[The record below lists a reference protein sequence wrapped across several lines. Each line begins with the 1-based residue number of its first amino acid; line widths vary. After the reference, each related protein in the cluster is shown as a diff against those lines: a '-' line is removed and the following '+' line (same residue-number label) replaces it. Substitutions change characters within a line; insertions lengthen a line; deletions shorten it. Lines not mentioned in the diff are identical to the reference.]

1 MRNIL
6 PIIFVLLAAFSA
18 FAKQSPG
25 GESVDPFASKTAV
38 SYFPRTMLPLPIS
51 LNKVQT
57 YLQQQLPSLA
67 NKGITLALVAHKSSP
82 GGEHYTF
89 DQYYQGVPVF
99 NSQVKVNIG
108 LTGKVYSIFDNSY
121 NTGQWSGSLTN
132 SVAAFDAIMVSETLA
147 LLTGYMQANI
157 QEQTVIA
164 VIEGQPAAY
173 KSLTLFD
180 EATGDHKLFLLDK
193 AGVIVYTHNLN
204 AFSGVPASAYVF
216 NPDPITSAETIY
228 LAPYVDSSNAN
239 TAVLRTQRVLV
250 NIDVEKVGS
259 LYYLQNPQFVMSNFS
274 APNQTVVSSS
284 TPAFLYTRADTAFEE
299 VNAYYHLNVYQ
310 AYVASIGYS
319 SLTTEQIQVD
329 AHALNGS
336 DNSQFSYGGGFP
348 RLFFGDGGV
357 DDAEDAD
364 VVVHEYGHALSYAG
378 SPATNFGRERSAI
391 DEGFGDYFAAS
402 YSRSIST
409 YNWDKVF
416 SWDGNNEYWNGRN
429 AATGKI
435 YPGDTTS
442 SIHRNGEMWSTALM
456 QVWSALGRDVAD
468 KLALETLFNLSSNMT
483 FTDAA
488 LAYLDADD
496 VLNGG
501 VNYDLI
507 HQIMVE
513 RGFLNGVGIETI
525 DQAEASDFEL
535 LNTQGFTF
543 NGESAILENHTGLPL
558 SITVYDISG
567 KAIKQFGNLVGSTHY
582 LSGEQLAAGT
592 YIVRVSAGNAVQIFR
607 LVK

>member
-6 PIIFVLLAAFSA
+6 PIIFVLLAALSA
-18 FAKQSPG
+18 YAKQSPG
-25 GESVDPFASKTAV
+25 GENIDPFASKTAV
-38 SYFPRTMLPLPIS
+38 SYFPRTMMPMPIS
-51 LNKVQT
+51 LDKVQT
-57 YLQQQLPSLA
+57 YLQQQLPNLA
-67 NKGITLALVAHKSSP
+67 NNAVTLALVAHKTSP
-82 GGEHYTF
+82 GGEHFTF

-121 NTGQWSGSLTN
+121 NTGQWSGSLMAG
-132 SVAAFDAIMVSETLA
+132 VAAFDAIQVSEKLA
-147 LLTGYMQANI
+147 SLTSYTQANI
-157 QEQTVIA
+157 EEQTVVA
-164 VIEGQPAAY
+164 VIEEQPAAY

-193 AGVIVYTHNLN
+193 AGAIVYVHNLN

-216 NPDPITSAETIY
+216 NPDPLTSAETIY

-250 NIDVEKVGS
+250 NIEVEKVGN
-259 LYYLQNPQFVMSNFS
+259 LYYLQNPQFVISNFS
-274 APNQTVVSSS
+274 APNQTVVSSP

-310 AYVASIGYS
+310 AYVASLGYS
-319 SLTTEQIQVD
+319 ALTTEQIQVD

-348 RLFFGDGGV
+348 RLFYGDGGV

-364 VVVHEYGHALSYAG
+364 VIVHEYGHALSYAG
-378 SPATNFGRERSAI
+378 SPATNFGQERSAI

-429 AATGKI
+429 AATSKV
-435 YPGDTTS
+435 YPGDLNS

-456 QVWSALGRDVAD
+456 QVWSALGQDIAD

-496 VLNGG
+496 ALNGG
-501 VNYDLI
+501 VNYDVI

-513 RGFLNGVGIETI
+513 RGFLNGVGIET
-525 DQAEASDFEL
+525 DNKTDELGFEL
-535 LNTQGFTF
+535 LNSHGFTF
-543 NGESAILENHTGLPL
+543 NGESAILRNHTGLPMTV
-558 SITVYDISG
+558 TVYDISG
-567 KAIKQFGNLVGSTHY
+567 KAIKQLNNLNSDNYY
-582 LSGEQLAAGT
+582 LSGEQLTAGT
-592 YIVRVSAGNAVQIFR
+592 YIIRVSAGGAVR
-607 LVK
+607 TYKLVR